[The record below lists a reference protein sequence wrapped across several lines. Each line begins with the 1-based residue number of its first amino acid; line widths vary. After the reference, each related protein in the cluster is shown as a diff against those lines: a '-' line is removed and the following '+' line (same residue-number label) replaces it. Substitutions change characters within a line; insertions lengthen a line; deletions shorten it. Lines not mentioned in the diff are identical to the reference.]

1 MRHWPASRL
10 RPLLLASLL
19 AACAPAASPARP
31 PADASAAPPAS
42 APAAAG
48 GAAGSGAAA
57 PGAPPP
63 PLVHLNVATQHL
75 TSDVAMY
82 VAQDRGYFA
91 EQGLDVEFADINTSQ
106 GSLPPLAAGQLDV
119 GVGSMSPGLFNAI
132 ARGIEVKL
140 VATKGGGPPDANS
153 PFAGSNA
160 LVVAAPVAASGAIR
174 DYPDLR
180 GKRISLPDRGSTMEM
195 TLARALTLGG
205 LTIDDVDLKL
215 MPFPDTL
222 AALANGSVDAAVQLE
237 PYIAQGQALG
247 ILMIWK
253 RGAEL
258 IRGQQATAVV
268 YGPTMAQMPG
278 NAAGRLMVAYTKGL
292 RDYNDAMGPKQ
303 QGREALIAILIQN
316 TALKDRAL
324 YDQLGWGYFNPDCSL
339 NAPSIAEI
347 LDWYVA
353 NGHVPQRPDLA
364 QAIDDTP
371 CAYAVQQLGR
381 YQP

>member
-1 MRHWPASRL
+1 
-10 RPLLLASLL
+10 
-19 AACAPAASPARP
+19 
-31 PADASAAPPAS
+31 
-42 APAAAG
+42 
-48 GAAGSGAAA
+48 
-57 PGAPPP
+57 
-63 PLVHLNVATQHL
+63 
-75 TSDVAMY
+75 MY
-82 VAQDRGYFA
+82 VAMEKGYFA
-91 EQGLDVEFADINTSQ
+91 EQGLDVEFADITTSQ
-106 GSLPPLAAGQLDV
+106 GSIPPLAAGQLDV

-132 ARGIEVKL
+132 ARGIDVKL
-140 VATKGGGPPDANS
+140 VATKGAGPPEPSS

-160 LVVAAPVAASGAIR
+160 LVVAAPVFASGAIR

-180 GKRISLPDRGSTMEM
+180 GKRVALPDRGSTMEM
-195 TLARALTLGG
+195 TLTRALERGG

-222 AALANGSVDAAVQLE
+222 AALANGSVDAAMQLE
-237 PYIAQGQALG
+237 PYIAQGVARG
-247 ILMIWK
+247 IHVLWK

-258 IRGQQATAVV
+258 IPGQQATAVV

-278 NAAGRLMVAYTKGL
+278 NAGGRLMVAYTRGL

-303 QGREALIAILIQN
+303 RGREELISILIQN
-316 TALKDRAL
+316 TALKDRAV

-339 NAPSIAEI
+339 NADSIAEI

-364 QAIDDTP
+364 QALDDRY